1 MINKPASK
9 SHLSNDH
16 GKVASYKAKLI
27 LRILFSVIL
36 SQEQNL
42 VIKEIRIHGRGGQ
55 GGVTAAE
62 LLARAAFKEGKWVQ
76 AIPFFGAE
84 RRGAPVKAFAR
95 LSDEPI
101 LIRSQVYS
109 PDYVVV
115 LDASLLD
122 LVDITEGLKKDG
134 IIIINT
140 RKKPEEI
147 DIKQRRLATVDA
159 TGIALELQL
168 IVAGLPV
175 LNTTML
181 GAFAKA
187 TEEVKLESVLEVIR
201 EEWKGAAGEKNA
213 KGAAL
218 AYERLVKNW

>member
-1 MINKPASK
+1 M
-9 SHLSNDH
+9 
-16 GKVASYKAKLI
+16 
-27 LRILFSVIL
+27 
-36 SQEQNL
+36 
-42 VIKEIRIHGRGGQ
+42 IKEIRIHGRGGQ

-101 LIRSQVYS
+101 LIRSQVYN
-109 PDYVVV
+109 PDYVMV
-115 LDASLLD
+115 LDAGLLD
-122 LVDITEGLKKDG
+122 LVDVTEGLKKDG
-134 IIIINT
+134 VVIINT
-140 RKKPEEI
+140 RKKPEEL
-147 DIKQRRLATVDA
+147 DIKHGRLATVDA
-159 TGIALELQL
+159 TGIAIELQL
-168 IVAGLPV
+168 LVAGQPV

-187 TEEVKLESVLEVIR
+187 TQEVKLESILEIIR

>member
-1 MINKPASK
+1 
-9 SHLSNDH
+9 
-16 GKVASYKAKLI
+16 
-27 LRILFSVIL
+27 
-36 SQEQNL
+36 

-62 LLARAAFKEGKWVQ
+62 LLARAAFREGKWVQ

-95 LSDEPI
+95 LADEPI
-101 LIRSQVYS
+101 RVRSQVYN
-109 PDYVVV
+109 PHYVMV
-115 LDASLLD
+115 LDFSLLE
-122 LVDITEGLKKDG
+122 LVDVAEGLTKDG
-134 IIIINT
+134 IVIINT
-140 RKKPEEI
+140 MKKPEEI
-147 DIKQRRLATVDA
+147 NLKQRRVATVDA

-168 IVAGLPV
+168 LVAGLPV

-181 GAFAKA
+181 GAFARA

-201 EEWKGAAGEKNA
+201 QEWPGAAGEKNA
-213 KGAAL
+213 KAASL